1 MQHERA
7 LPDRPASFPVS
18 AREFIAMMASLM
30 ALNALAIDTMLP
42 ALPDIGAALGVDNA
56 NDRQFVISSY
66 LIGVGIG
73 SLFFGPLSD
82 RFGRKPVLR
91 GSLTFYA
98 VFALVCAAAPS
109 FDLLLAMR
117 FSQGLAAGGLGVLV
131 VSIIRDRFAGDGM
144 ARLMSLIFLIF
155 LSVPVIAPTVGQL
168 ILYVSGWRTIF
179 YLFAAMA
186 GAVAL
191 WVTVRLP
198 ETLDPQNVIPI
209 RPREIVTT
217 WRQVIFNRT
226 GLFYIVAAGTVMG
239 ALFGFL
245 NSAQQVFADTF
256 GAADIFPYAFAAV
269 AGSMAVTNW
278 SNSRIVERFGARR
291 VSHCA
296 LFAFIALSLAQ
307 IGAALVPGEPMLL
320 FLLLV
325 ALNMSMV
332 GFLGS
337 NFGSIAMEPF
347 GRMAGAASSFQGFVR
362 TVLAALIGAG
372 IGQQFDGTTL
382 PMAVGFLSCGLT
394 ALVLIL
400 TAEKGKLFR
409 RPGTC
414 PKMPL

>member
-414 PKMPL
+414 PKTPL